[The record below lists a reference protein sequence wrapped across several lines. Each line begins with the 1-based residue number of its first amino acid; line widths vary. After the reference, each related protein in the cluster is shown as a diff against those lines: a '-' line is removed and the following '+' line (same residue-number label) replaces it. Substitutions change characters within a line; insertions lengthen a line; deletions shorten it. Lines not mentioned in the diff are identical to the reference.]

1 LEKEERVVKT
11 KHAGLGLLL
20 VLLMLSGLFLLAC
33 GKEEI
38 KTEGLTAAPVGEQV
52 KEDDAEKAK
61 KKARI
66 REQELTEEQ
75 LREKALR
82 EKALAEEEAR
92 RQALAAGFENEDV
105 FFEFDQFVLSD
116 SAKAVLNKKAK
127 WLKDRPN
134 AKALIEGHC
143 DERGSTEYNLALG
156 QKRAEAAMQFILAL
170 GIDPSRVSTISFGK
184 EKPADPGHNEAA
196 WAKNRRA
203 HFVLK

>member
-1 LEKEERVVKT
+1 MVKT
-11 KHAGLGLLL
+11 KHTGLGWLLA
-20 VLLMLSGLFLLAC
+20 LLILSGLFLLAC
-33 GKEEI
+33 GKQEI
-38 KTEGLTAAPVGEQV
+38 KTDGLTVAPGAEQV

-61 KKARI
+61 KRARI
-66 REQELTEEQ
+66 REQELTEQ
-75 LREKALR
+75 QLR

-92 RQALAAGFENEDV
+92 RQAMAAEFENEDV

-156 QKRAEAAMQFILAL
+156 QKRAEAAMQFLIAL
-170 GIDPSRVSTISFGK
+170 GINPSRVSTISFGK
-184 EKPADPGHNEAA
+184 ERLADPGHNEAA
-196 WAKNRRA
+196 WVKNRRA

>member
-1 LEKEERVVKT
+1 MVKT
-11 KHAGLGLLL
+11 RHKGLGWLLA
-20 VLLMLSGLFLLAC
+20 LLILSGLFLLAC
-33 GKEEI
+33 GKKEI
-38 KTEGLTAAPVGEQV
+38 KTDGLTGTPGGEQV

-61 KKARI
+61 KRARI
-66 REQELTEEQ
+66 REQELTEQ
-75 LREKALR
+75 QLR

-92 RQALAAGFENEDV
+92 RRAMGAEFENEDV

-127 WLKDRPN
+127 WLKDHPN
-134 AKALIEGHC
+134 SKALIEGHC

-156 QKRAEAAMQFILAL
+156 QKRAEAAMQYILAL
-170 GIDPSRVSTISFGK
+170 GINPSRVSTISFGK
-184 EKPADPGHNEAA
+184 EKPVDPGHNEAA

>member
-1 LEKEERVVKT
+1 MVKT
-11 KHAGLGLLL
+11 RHAGLGWLLA
-20 VLLMLSGLFLLAC
+20 LLILSGLFLLAC
-33 GKEEI
+33 GKKEI
-38 KTEGLTAAPVGEQV
+38 KTDGLTAAPAGEQV

-61 KKARI
+61 KRARI
-66 REQELTEEQ
+66 REQELTEQ
-75 LREKALR
+75 QLR

-92 RQALAAGFENEDV
+92 RRAMGAEFENEDV

-127 WLKDRPN
+127 WLKDHPN
-134 AKALIEGHC
+134 SKALIEGHC

-156 QKRAEAAMQFILAL
+156 QKRAEAAMQYILAL
-170 GIDPSRVSTISFGK
+170 GINPSRVSTISFGK
-184 EKPADPGHNEAA
+184 EKPADPGHDEAA

>member
-1 LEKEERVVKT
+1 MVKT
-11 KHAGLGLLL
+11 KHTGLGWLLA
-20 VLLMLSGLFLLAC
+20 LLILSGLFLLAC
-33 GKEEI
+33 GKKEI
-38 KTEGLTAAPVGEQV
+38 KTDGLTGVPGGEEV

-61 KKARI
+61 KRARI

-92 RQALAAGFENEDV
+92 RQAMASGFENEDV

-127 WLKDRPN
+127 WLKDHPN

-184 EKPADPGHNEAA
+184 ERLADPGHNEAA

-203 HFVLK
+203 HFILK

>member
-1 LEKEERVVKT
+1 LEKEESVVKT
-11 KHAGLGLLL
+11 KHTGLRWLLA
-20 VLLMLSGLFLLAC
+20 LLILSGLFLLAC
-33 GKEEI
+33 GKQEI
-38 KTEGLTAAPVGEQV
+38 KTDGLTGAPGGEQV

-61 KKARI
+61 KRARI
-66 REQELTEEQ
+66 REQELTEQ
-75 LREKALR
+75 QLR

-92 RQALAAGFENEDV
+92 RRTMAAEFENEDV
-105 FFEFDQFVLSD
+105 YFEFDQFVLSD

-127 WLKDRPN
+127 WLKDHPN
-134 AKALIEGHC
+134 GKALIEGHC

-170 GIDPSRVSTISFGK
+170 GINTSRVSTISFGK
-184 EKPADPGHNEAA
+184 EKPADPGQNEAA

>member
-1 LEKEERVVKT
+1 MVKT
-11 KHAGLGLLL
+11 RHKSLRWLLA
-20 VLLMLSGLFLLAC
+20 LLMLSSLFLLAC
-33 GKEEI
+33 GKQEI
-38 KTEGLTAAPVGEQV
+38 KTEGLTTAPAGEEV

-61 KKARI
+61 KRARI
-66 REQELTEEQ
+66 REQELTEQ
-75 LREKALR
+75 QLR

-92 RQALAAGFENEDV
+92 RRAMAVEFENEDV

-127 WLKDRPN
+127 WLKDHPN

-143 DERGSTEYNLALG
+143 DGRGSTEYNLALG
-156 QKRAEAAMQFILAL
+156 QKRAEAAMQYILAL
-170 GIDPSRVSTISFGK
+170 GINPSRVSTISFGK
-184 EKPADPGHNEAA
+184 EKPADPGQNEAA

>member
-1 LEKEERVVKT
+1 MVKT
-11 KHAGLGLLL
+11 KHTGLGWLL
-20 VLLMLSGLFLLAC
+20 VLLILSSFFLLAC
-33 GKEEI
+33 SKKAI
-38 KTEGLTAAPVGEQV
+38 KSEGLTATPGSEQV

-61 KKARI
+61 KHARI
-66 REQELTEEQ
+66 REQELTEQ
-75 LREKALR
+75 QLR

-92 RQALAAGFENEDV
+92 RRAMAGEFENEDV
-105 FFEFDQFVLSD
+105 YFEFDQFVLSD

-127 WLKDRPN
+127 WLKDHPN
-134 AKALIEGHC
+134 GKALIEGHC

-170 GIDPSRVSTISFGK
+170 GINPSRVSTISYGK
-184 EKPADPGHNEAA
+184 EKPADPGHDEAA

>member
-1 LEKEERVVKT
+1 MVKT
-11 KHAGLGLLL
+11 KHTGLGWLLA
-20 VLLMLSGLFLLAC
+20 LLILSGLFLLAC
-33 GKEEI
+33 GKKEI
-38 KTEGLTAAPVGEQV
+38 KTDGLTGAPGGEQV

-61 KKARI
+61 KRARI
-66 REQELTEEQ
+66 REQELTEQ
-75 LREKALR
+75 QLR

-92 RQALAAGFENEDV
+92 RKAMAAEFENEDV

-127 WLKDRPN
+127 WLKDHPN

-156 QKRAEAAMQFILAL
+156 QKRAEAAMQFLIAL
-170 GIDPSRVSTISFGK
+170 GINPSRVSTISFGK
-184 EKPADPGHNEAA
+184 EKPADPGNNEAS

>member
-1 LEKEERVVKT
+1 MVKK
-11 KHAGLGLLL
+11 KHAGLGWLLA
-20 VLLMLSGLFLLAC
+20 LLILSGLFLLAC
-33 GKEEI
+33 GKKEI
-38 KTEGLTAAPVGEQV
+38 KTDGLTGTPGGEEV

-61 KKARI
+61 KRARI

-92 RQALAAGFENEDV
+92 RQAMASGFENEDV

-116 SAKAVLNKKAK
+116 SAKAVLTKKAQ

-170 GIDPSRVSTISFGK
+170 GIEPSRVSTISYGK
-184 EKPADPGHNEAA
+184 EKPVDPGNNEAA

-203 HFVLK
+203 HFILK

>member
-1 LEKEERVVKT
+1 VVKT
-11 KHAGLGLLL
+11 KHTGLGWLLA
-20 VLLMLSGLFLLAC
+20 LLILSGLFLLAC
-33 GKEEI
+33 GKKEI
-38 KTEGLTAAPVGEQV
+38 KTDGLTGVPGGEEV

-61 KKARI
+61 KRARI

-92 RQALAAGFENEDV
+92 RQAMASGFENEDV

-127 WLKDRPN
+127 WLKDHPN

-184 EKPADPGHNEAA
+184 ERLADPGHNEAA

-203 HFVLK
+203 HFILK

>member
-1 LEKEERVVKT
+1 MVKT
-11 KHAGLGLLL
+11 RHAGLGWLLA
-20 VLLMLSGLFLLAC
+20 LLILSGLFLLAC
-33 GKEEI
+33 GKKEI
-38 KTEGLTAAPVGEQV
+38 KTDGLTAAPGGEQV

-61 KKARI
+61 KRARI
-66 REQELTEEQ
+66 REQELTEQ
-75 LREKALR
+75 QLR

-92 RQALAAGFENEDV
+92 RRAMAAEFENEDV

-116 SAKAVLNKKAK
+116 SAKAVLNKKGK

-134 AKALIEGHC
+134 SKALIEGHC

-156 QKRAEAAMQFILAL
+156 QKRAEAAMQYILAL
-170 GIDPSRVSTISFGK
+170 GINPSRVSTISFGK
-184 EKPADPGHNEAA
+184 EQPADPGHNEAA

>member
-1 LEKEERVVKT
+1 MVKK
-11 KHAGLGLLL
+11 KHAGLGWLLA
-20 VLLMLSGLFLLAC
+20 LLILSGLFLLAC
-33 GKEEI
+33 GKKEI
-38 KTEGLTAAPVGEQV
+38 KTDGLTGAPVGEQV

-61 KKARI
+61 KRARI

-75 LREKALR
+75 LREKTLR

-92 RQALAAGFENEDV
+92 RQAMAAGFENEDV

-170 GIDPSRVSTISFGK
+170 GIEPSRVSTISYGK
-184 EKPADPGHNEAA
+184 EKPVDPGNNEAA

-203 HFVLK
+203 HFILK

>member
-1 LEKEERVVKT
+1 MVKT
-11 KHAGLGLLL
+11 KHTGLGWLLA
-20 VLLMLSGLFLLAC
+20 LLILSGLFLLAC
-33 GKEEI
+33 GKKEI
-38 KTEGLTAAPVGEQV
+38 KTDGLTGVPGGEEV

-61 KKARI
+61 KRARI

-92 RQALAAGFENEDV
+92 RQAMASGFENEDV

-127 WLKDRPN
+127 WLKDHPN

-184 EKPADPGHNEAA
+184 ERLADPGHNEAA
-196 WAKNRRA
+196 WANNRRA
-203 HFVLK
+203 HFILK

>member
-1 LEKEERVVKT
+1 MVKT
-11 KHAGLGLLL
+11 RHTGLGWLLA
-20 VLLMLSGLFLLAC
+20 LLILSGLFLLAC
-33 GKEEI
+33 GKKEI
-38 KTEGLTAAPVGEQV
+38 KTDGLTGAPGGEQV

-61 KKARI
+61 KRARI
-66 REQELTEEQ
+66 REQELTEQ
-75 LREKALR
+75 QLR

-92 RQALAAGFENEDV
+92 RRAMAAEFENEDV
-105 FFEFDQFVLSD
+105 LFEFDQFVLSD

-127 WLKDRPN
+127 WLKDHPN
-134 AKALIEGHC
+134 SKALIEGHC

-156 QKRAEAAMQFILAL
+156 QKRAEAAMQYILAL
-170 GIDPSRVSTISFGK
+170 GINPSRVSTISFGK